1 MLNNCLQRHT
11 RQSLMPRTQK
21 PPELPEPAR
30 KESLEQSVLRQFRI
44 VFAAIRAHFQ
54 QVEQAVGLGGAQ
66 AWLLSVI
73 ADQPGIDTQAL
84 PDQMKTRPVIVNQ
97 ALKSLQKRGL
107 VQIDA
112 SMSDPNTWHVS
123 LSTTGKTLVS
133 RIPQPP
139 TGVLP
144 VALQALNPDSLGQL
158 EAGLEKLIEALSA
171 DPRTGDIPLAE
182 L

>member
-1 MLNNCLQRHT
+1 MLNNWQ
-11 RQSLMPRTQK
+11 QSRTPKSPMPRTK
-21 PPELPEPAR
+21 KTHEIPAPLN
-30 KESLEQSVLRQFRI
+30 KISLEQSVLRQFRI
-44 VFAAIRAHFQ
+44 VFAAIRSHFQ

-73 ADQPGIDTQAL
+73 ADQPGIDTEAL
-84 PDQMKTRPVIVNQ
+84 PGQMKARPAIVNQ
-97 ALKSLQKRGL
+97 ALKSLQKKGL
-107 VQIDA
+107 VQIDV
-112 SMSDPNTWHVS
+112 SKTTPNMWHVS
-123 LSTTGKTLVS
+123 LSTTGKALVS

-144 VALQALNPDSLGQL
+144 VALQALNLESLDQL
-158 EAGLEKLIEALSA
+158 EQGLEKLIEVLSA